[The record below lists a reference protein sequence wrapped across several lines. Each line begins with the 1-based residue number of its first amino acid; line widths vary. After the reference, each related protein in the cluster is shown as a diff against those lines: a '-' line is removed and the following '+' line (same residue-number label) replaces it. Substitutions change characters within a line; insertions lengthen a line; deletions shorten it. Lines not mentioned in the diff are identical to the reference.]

1 MEREERIERR
11 FELPIV
17 VAALLVIP
25 IIVVEQAS
33 TGEPWS
39 TLAAVGNWL
48 VWLLFLAEV
57 VVMLAVVPDR
67 GRWLRTHPLEVAI
80 VVLTPPFLPASLQAL
95 RVFRLLRLLRL
106 IAAVRY
112 ARRVFTLDGLRY
124 GALLA
129 LITVLAGGAAFAHAE
144 GEEVSTWDG
153 VWWAVTTMT
162 TVGYGDIYPST
173 DTGRAVAILVMVVGI
188 GFLSLLIGSVS
199 ERFVSGGVEE
209 EVAEVERAVEA
220 DVERAEAEVLAE
232 IRAIARGSGSS
243 RPGSSGATAEGRR
256 PRRRS
261 ALRLLLEL
269 VEHAFHA
276 RLNRVELLLE
286 LDQSI
291 EAPALDVDHV
301 LTDLSLGG
309 ELLTL
314 RQQADGYSPGRLFAP
329 RGIGVHLPLLPLG
342 NQSVGEGRYDNQEP
356 KTPWRGAPWE
366 CHAAPRE
373 ASRLVTQLRRS
384 SFPRRRGSDRY
395 GAPRRGGHP
404 RGGVEQA
411 AQGRAGEVGAHGR
424 VHGPLA
430 EETMVRT
437 RPRAA
442 PLGRSAIDPEPA

>member
-33 TGEPWS
+33 AGEPWS

-57 VVMLAVVPDR
+57 VVMLAIVPDR

-232 IRAIARGSGSS
+232 IRAISSRLRQLEARLERGSG
-243 RPGSSGATAEGRR
+243 
-256 PRRRS
+256 
-261 ALRLLLEL
+261 
-269 VEHAFHA
+269 
-276 RLNRVELLLE
+276 
-286 LDQSI
+286 
-291 EAPALDVDHV
+291 
-301 LTDLSLGG
+301 
-309 ELLTL
+309 
-314 RQQADGYSPGRLFAP
+314 
-329 RGIGVHLPLLPLG
+329 
-342 NQSVGEGRYDNQEP
+342 
-356 KTPWRGAPWE
+356 
-366 CHAAPRE
+366 
-373 ASRLVTQLRRS
+373 
-384 SFPRRRGSDRY
+384 
-395 GAPRRGGHP
+395 
-404 RGGVEQA
+404 
-411 AQGRAGEVGAHGR
+411 
-424 VHGPLA
+424 
-430 EETMVRT
+430 
-437 RPRAA
+437 
-442 PLGRSAIDPEPA
+442 